1 MAKSRFYY
9 QVGPGCVLCL
19 MCVYECPVRAICV
32 REDESAYIDAEKCVG
47 CGRCASNCQSEAIY
61 RLERKETDD

>member
-19 MCVYECPVRAICV
+19 MCVYECPAKAISV
-32 REDESAYIDAEKCVG
+32 RENESAFIDAEKCVG
-47 CGRCASNCQSEAIY
+47 SGTEN
-61 RLERKETDD
+61 